1 MDHFKL
7 ITATGALIL
16 IDGHAGYLLF
26 LVEFLNIKEKKNS
39 YSPFFPKP

>member
-16 IDGHAGYLLF
+16 VDGHAGYLLF
-26 LVEFLNIKEKKNS
+26 LAEFLNVKEKKNP
-39 YSPFFPKP
+39 YFPFFLKP